1 MTETTKEPTSFEH
14 PTNPN
19 IKFWDLPGIG
29 TPNFPDLKAYC
40 TKVPL
45 ERYDA
50 FLIFTK
56 DRFTENDKKLAQKI
70 RSMNKRFFFIRT
82 KIDGNVR
89 DEKKSKK
96 LSFNEDAML
105 TEIRSDC
112 LVNLDGLLRK
122 EDIFLISNHHVHK
135 WDFERLSQAILD
147 ALPMYQQESLTF
159 GIRRLSTAM
168 VQRKVKILKDRM
180 WKVASVSAAFG
191 LAPFPGLSI
200 FVDIGLIQHEISF
213 YISQL
218 GIDKYGFAALSLSS
232 QQPLGEHLLR
242 TKEIAEMCKMYSKQ
256 GVAEQLAEEFFRYIP
271 IVGSI
276 IASGLSFGCTY
287 LTLRYYLNAMEE
299 AALLVVRK
307 AAQDVVDDLD

>member
-147 ALPMYQQESLTF
+147 ALPMYKRESLTF

-180 WKVASVSAAFG
+180 WKAAALSAACG

-200 FVDIGLIQHEISF
+200 IVDIGLIQRETSL
-213 YISQL
+213 YRSQL
-218 GIDKYGFAALSLSS
+218 GINKYEEMSAGFAALSLLS
-232 QQPLGEHLLR
+232 QHGPK
-242 TKEIAEMCKMYSKQ
+242 TIAEMCKMYSTQ
-256 GVAEQLAEEFFRYIP
+256 AVAEQFAEEFARYIP

-287 LTLRYYLNAMEE
+287 LTLRYYLNTMEE

-307 AAQDVVDDLD
+307 AAQDVVDDLE